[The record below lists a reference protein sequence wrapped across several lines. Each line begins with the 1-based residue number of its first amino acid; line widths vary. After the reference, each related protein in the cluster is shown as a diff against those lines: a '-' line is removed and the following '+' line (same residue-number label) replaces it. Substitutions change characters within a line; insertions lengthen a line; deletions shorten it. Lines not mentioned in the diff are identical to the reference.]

1 MLIWIRTG
9 QCLKG
14 TPILYITKSVS
25 LNLLLKGWE
34 NYSKCYHLIQVFG
47 FYTSFLLVFKWR
59 LEHTMK
65 KFNNSCF
72 ILAVWTGWVFSCSI
86 IEFHPS
92 KLQLNSNQ
100 QFYIDSTWS
109 LHSTADCLYIPWFG
123 GGVTE
128 SSVGTILTWCQC

>member
-1 MLIWIRTG
+1 MLERNSIS
-9 QCLKG
+9 
-14 TPILYITKSVS
+14 YITKSVS

-34 NYSKCYHLIQVFG
+34 NYSKCCYLIQVFD
-47 FYTSFLLVFKWR
+47 FFTSFLLVFKWR

-109 LHSTADCLYIPWFG
+109 LLSLADCLYIYGLGGG

-128 SSVGTILTWCQC
+128 SSVGTLLTWCLC

>member
-92 KLQLNSNQ
+92 KLQLNSISN
-100 QFYIDSTWS
+100 ST
-109 LHSTADCLYIPWFG
+109 LIPHDPCIPLQIVCIFHGLG
-123 GGVTE
+123 GGVLL
-128 SSVGTILTWCQC
+128 SQV

>member
-1 MLIWIRTG
+1 M
-9 QCLKG
+9 
-14 TPILYITKSVS
+14 
-25 LNLLLKGWE
+25 KGWE
-34 NYSKCYHLIQVFG
+34 NYSKCCHLIQVFG

-109 LHSTADCLYIPWFG
+109 LHSTADCLYIPQFG
-123 GGVTE
+123 GGGGGYWVKCRNYTYMV
-128 SSVGTILTWCQC
+128 SMLTHPCQASGSMVLILLWARFLK